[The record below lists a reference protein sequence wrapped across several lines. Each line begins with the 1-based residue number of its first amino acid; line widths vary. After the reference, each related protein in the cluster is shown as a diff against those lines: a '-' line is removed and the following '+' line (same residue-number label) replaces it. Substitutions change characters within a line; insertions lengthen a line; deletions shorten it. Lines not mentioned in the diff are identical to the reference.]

1 MPHTQYG
8 NFAPLLPKLETRHDA
23 RIATDKEFQWW
34 NEDVEQFR
42 AEAAK
47 KYISLNE
54 ATRRAERE
62 RQDAQRKERQVQRK
76 ALGLA
81 LDPLA
86 DDSSDDGLTGN
97 ERDIVR
103 MRRARRLPRSART
116 RCCASRRRSWPTR

>member
-8 NFAPLLPKLETRHDA
+8 NFAPLLPKLEIRHDA

-42 AEAAK
+42 TEAAK

-62 RQDAQRKERQVQRK
+62 R
-76 ALGLA
+76 
-81 LDPLA
+81 
-86 DDSSDDGLTGN
+86 
-97 ERDIVR
+97 R
-103 MRRARRLPRSART
+103 MPSARN
-116 RCCASRRRSWPTR
+116 ASCSARSWAWPWTRWPMTAAMTA